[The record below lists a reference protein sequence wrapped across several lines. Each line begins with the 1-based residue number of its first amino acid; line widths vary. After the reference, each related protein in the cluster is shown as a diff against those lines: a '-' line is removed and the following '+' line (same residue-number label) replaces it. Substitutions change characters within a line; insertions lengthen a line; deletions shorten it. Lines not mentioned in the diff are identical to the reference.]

1 MSTASTPPTI
11 EGYTDREKYL
21 LSILDAN
28 AGIRNAAR
36 ALTEA
41 ILPASTPASVVRGIE
56 CLRLA
61 IRNFDRRHS
70 A

>member
-1 MSTASTPPTI
+1 MSKTPEQRI
-11 EGYTDREKYL
+11 KGGYTDREKYL

-36 ALTEA
+36 ALADA
-41 ILPASTPASVVRGIE
+41 ILPASTPTSVIRGIE

-61 IRNFDRRHS
+61 IENFDRRHS

>member
-1 MSTASTPPTI
+1 MSMASKPPSI
-11 EGYTDREKYL
+11 KGYTDREKYL
-21 LSILDAN
+21 LSILDEN
-28 AGIRNAAR
+28 AGIRSAAR

-61 IRNFDRRHS
+61 VENFDRRHS